1 MKSLLLCLPILAII
15 YSCSNP
21 QTYSPRFVVS
31 DDPPFKIKEGQEY
44 TFGYLEVPENRAE
57 PTGDTIRLPVYYF
70 KSRNPNPQPDPII
83 YTVGGPGGST
93 MFNAP
98 YMQYYQYLDDRDF
111 ILFEQRGTE
120 YAQPHLACPEWEE
133 ANYRSGLPG
142 VSEEEANQ
150 LKREATQACRDRL
163 VAEDVNLDQYTTRAI
178 AADLADLL
186 TALDLDSFNLLTISY
201 STKIAQV
208 MMRDHPDGLRS
219 VVMDSALPLA
229 ASYDEESTGILME
242 MLHQL
247 LDDCVRNPECNQAY
261 PDLKERF
268 LAFLRQASEEPL
280 EVTIDHPETGEPELF
295 RLRGKDLIAVFTSA
309 GTGGAPYVPRE
320 MERILQ
326 GDYTAIREELAGLFE
341 VPATGNG
348 IGARLSV
355 WCAEEFPF
363 ADQTVIERETHRY
376 PEIEGLSPAVY
387 PAGICN
393 IWSVQAEPPSENEP
407 VTSDTPV
414 LLING
419 SYDSDTPPIWAEQM
433 QKYLP
438 NSHHLVFPGWKHVP
452 STYWSNPCAMTVA
465 NAFFN
470 NPRARP
476 EVPCFEQL
484 KEVTF
489 VLPE

>member
-1 MKSLLLCLPILAII
+1 MKSLLLCLSLLAIFC
-15 YSCSNP
+15 SCSNP

-44 TFGYLEVPENRAE
+44 TFGYLEVPEDRAD

-70 KSRNPNPQPDPII
+70 NSRNPNPQPDPII

-93 MFNAP
+93 LFNAP

-120 YAQPHLACPEWEE
+120 YAQPHLACPEWAE
-133 ANYRSGLPG
+133 AIYQSGLPG
-142 VSEEEANQ
+142 ISEAEANQ
-150 LKREATQACRDRL
+150 LKQEAAQACRDRL
-163 VAEDVNLDQYTTRAI
+163 VADGIDLDQYTTRTI
-178 AADLADLL
+178 AADLADLV
-186 TALDLDSFNLLTISY
+186 TALAIDSFNMLTISY

-229 ASYDEESTGILME
+229 ANYDEESTGNLMAIVE
-242 MLHQL
+242 QL
-247 LDDCVRNPECNQAY
+247 LDDCARAPTCSVAY

-268 LAFLRQASEEPL
+268 MAFLRNTNEEPL
-280 EVTIDHPETGEPELF
+280 EVTVNNPQTGEPELF
-295 RLRGKDLIAVFTSA
+295 RLRGEDLIAVFTNA
-309 GTGGAPYVPRE
+309 GTGEVPFVPRE

-326 GDYTAIREELAGLFE
+326 GDYTAIRTELAGLFE
-341 VPATGNG
+341 GPAAGNG
-348 IGARLSV
+348 TGARLSV
-355 WCAEEFPF
+355 WCAEEYPF
-363 ADQTVIERETHRY
+363 ADQSVIDRETQRY

-387 PAGICN
+387 ASEICD
-393 IWSVQAEPPSENEP
+393 IWSVQAEPPSENKP
-407 VTSDTPV
+407 VTSDIPV

-433 QKYLP
+433 QPHLP
-438 NSHHLVFPGWKHVP
+438 NSHHLIFPGWKHVP
-452 STYWSNPCAMTVA
+452 TTYWNNPCGMEIA

-470 NPRARP
+470 NPRTRP

-484 KEVTF
+484 QEVSF
-489 VLPE
+489 VVPE